1 MKGKVLLLV
10 VVGRDGLVSRAEIR
24 ETSGSELLD
33 QHAAQWVKSRWVWPP
48 GEDRLFYVPMVFEL
62 K

>member
-1 MKGKVLLLV
+1 VEVK
-10 VVGRDGLVSRAEIR
+10 

-33 QHAAQWVKSRWVWPP
+33 QHAVEWIKSHWVWPA
-48 GEDRLFYVPMVFEL
+48 GENRLFHVPVVFEL